1 MDSAHQFG
9 DLATQLLTESRRST
23 ATNTLL
29 KYNDV
34 LVRSIIRE
42 QRDLDAR
49 IEALLATTAP
59 TDGDDDDP
67 DATLDAAKQRE
78 SERVMPTV
86 LLYQTAILRNK
97 RCLLAYHQHR
107 LEFLKD
113 LYWSVGGALPLLL
126 SLPPAQAQAQGQG
139 QGQPGQPGNADAQG
153 GGAAVVGAAP
163 QDIRSKLSPHEVDFL
178 RAYAAS
184 LLTLRTEAFSSAAA
198 GAGHGL
204 TEDIDLFAPI
214 AHPPKD
220 LQVHVRVVRDCGI
233 VHTELGAIDFK
244 RGHRFL
250 VRRSDIEHLIVQG
263 YLEES

>member
-1 MDSAHQFG
+1 MNSANQYG

-23 ATNTLL
+23 ATNTLF

-42 QRDLDAR
+42 QRDLEAR
-49 IEALLATTAP
+49 IEAALAQSAP
-59 TDGDDDDP
+59 PDGDGAGDDSDDP
-67 DATLDAAKQRE
+67 DSTLDAEKERRRKAQ
-78 SERVMPTV
+78 SERYMPTI

-97 RCLLAYHQHR
+97 RCLLAYHHHR
-107 LEFLKD
+107 IEFLKD

-126 SLPPAQAQAQGQG
+126 SLPPAQGA
-139 QGQPGQPGNADAQG
+139 
-153 GGAAVVGAAP
+153 GGARGDAGTGAAP

-178 RAYAAS
+178 RSYAAS
-184 LLTLRTEAFSSAAA
+184 LLLLRTEAFSSASKAA
-198 GAGHGL
+198 AGHGV
-204 TEDIDLFAPI
+204 TEDIDLLAQI
-214 AHPPKD
+214 SHPPKD

-233 VHTELGAIDFK
+233 IHTELGAIDFK

-250 VRRSDIEHLIVQG
+250 VRRSDIEHLIQQG